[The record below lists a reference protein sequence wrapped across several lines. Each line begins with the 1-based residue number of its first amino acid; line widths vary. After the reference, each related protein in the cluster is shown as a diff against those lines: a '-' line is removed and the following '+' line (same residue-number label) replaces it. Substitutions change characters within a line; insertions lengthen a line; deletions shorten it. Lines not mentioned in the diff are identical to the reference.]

1 MASLGARPWGKGAVA
16 WAVAGMAL
24 LGQPAAAQD
33 GTPFSAP
40 WNSQPDNAAVADA
53 DEPLAEA
60 DLAVALPSA
69 RQHPFGFSTPLAA
82 SAIMP
87 GADRARAI
95 DCMTAAIAYEAGYEP
110 LAGQEAVAQVIL
122 NRVRHP
128 RFPKTVCG
136 VVFDGS
142 YRRTGCQFT
151 FTCDGSLARRLRP
164 AIMDRARAVAVSA
177 IDGLTPDRVAG
188 ATHYHANY
196 VNPYWASSG
205 MMTARIGAHLFYRM
219 PGDGGPGAMSP
230 VRTQGESG
238 LALLD
243 LPTPVT
249 YRAPANQRVPMPRSV
264 AAGQLFSPWG
274 LPVMAQP
281 PARP

>member
-1 MASLGARPWGKGAVA
+1 
-16 WAVAGMAL
+16 
-24 LGQPAAAQD
+24 
-33 GTPFSAP
+33 
-40 WNSQPDNAAVADA
+40 
-53 DEPLAEA
+53 
-60 DLAVALPSA
+60 
-69 RQHPFGFSTPLAA
+69 
-82 SAIMP
+82 MP
-87 GADRARAI
+87 GSFLVQTARAI

-151 FTCDGSLARRLRP
+151 FTCDGSLGRHLRP
-164 AIMDRARAVAVSA
+164 AVMDRARAVAVSA

-205 MMTARIGAHLFYRM
+205 MITARIGAHLFYRM
-219 PGDGGPGAMSP
+219 PGDGGPGANGGATYP
-230 VRTQGESG
+230 LRTRGESG
-238 LALLD
+238 LALID
-243 LPTPVT
+243 LPASVPS
-249 YRAPANQRVPMPRSV
+249 YRRLASQRPALPRSV
-264 AAGQLFSPWG
+264 ATGQLFSPWG
-274 LPVMAQP
+274 LPVMAQ
-281 PARP
+281 AQAGR